1 MPSPLLPTT
10 SKPPR
15 SAARSQPTTRGTH
28 ARDALEQGPGAPSD
42 RLAALSAMRPDTLQR
57 IEKAVLALFSNQDFH
72 EVSLLDVAKAAN
84 VSLQTIYKYF
94 GSKEALVYAMLDV
107 MLGRLAERMMDHLQ
121 GIDDARERLRKTCW
135 VTLDYMDKQPAVM
148 LLLFTAVPVSRHRNI
163 RIYESPE
170 LMGAFLGV
178 FKDGQQ
184 RGVLNDRVS
193 SKILLDVFLGVIG
206 RVVLMHIVRR
216 ERASLLD
223 QFDDLFDILWRA
235 MSMPDG
241 APRQHG

>member
-1 MPSPLLPTT
+1 MSDAPTDPKAPSPP
-10 SKPPR
+10 
-15 SAARSQPTTRGTH
+15 SQI
-28 ARDALEQGPGAPSD
+28 AGPQD
-42 RLAALSAMRPDTLQR
+42 RRAVLDSMRPDTLAR
-57 IEKAVLALFSNQDFH
+57 IEKAVLKLFSNSDFH
-72 EVSLLDVAKAAN
+72 EVSLLDVAKTAN

-94 GSKEALVYAMLDV
+94 GSKETLVYAMLDV
-107 MLGRLAERMMDHLQ
+107 MLGRLAERMIDHLQ

-135 VTLDYMDKQPAVM
+135 VTLDYMDKHPAVM

-184 RGVLNDRVS
+184 RGVLNDKVS
-193 SKILLDVFLGVIG
+193 SKILLDVFMGIIG

-216 ERASLLD
+216 EDRSLID
-223 QFDDLFDILWRA
+223 QFDELFNILWRA
-235 MSMPDG
+235 MSLPE
-241 APRQHG
+241 

>member
-1 MPSPLLPTT
+1 MSDANAPIAPQ
-10 SKPPR
+10 
-15 SAARSQPTTRGTH
+15 ARIP
-28 ARDALEQGPGAPSD
+28 ADPIAGPQD
-42 RLAALSAMRPDTLQR
+42 RRAVLDSMRPDTLAR
-57 IEKAVLALFSNQDFH
+57 IEKAVLKLFSNSDFH
-72 EVSLLDVAKAAN
+72 EVSLLDVAKTAN

-94 GSKEALVYAMLDV
+94 GSKETLVYAMLDV
-107 MLGRLAERMMDHLQ
+107 MLGRLAERMIDHLQ

-135 VTLDYMDKQPAVM
+135 VTLDYMDKHPAVM

-184 RGVLNDRVS
+184 RGVLNNKVS
-193 SKILLDVFLGVIG
+193 SKILLDVFMGIIG

-216 ERASLLD
+216 EERSLID
-223 QFDDLFDILWRA
+223 QFDELFNILWRA
-235 MSMPDG
+235 MSLPE
-241 APRQHG
+241 

>member
-57 IEKAVLALFSNQDFH
+57 IEKAVLSLFSQRDFH
-72 EVSLLDVAKAAN
+72 EVSLIDVARTAH

-135 VTLDYMDKQPAVM
+135 VTLDYMDKHPAVM
-148 LLLFTAVPVSRHRNI
+148 LLMFTAVPVSRHKNI
-163 RIYESPE
+163 GIYESPE
-170 LMGAFLGV
+170 LMSAFLGV
-178 FKDGQQ
+178 FKDGQA

-193 SKILLDVFLGVIG
+193 SKVLLDVFMGIVG
-206 RVVLMHIVRR
+206 RVVLMHIVRGEKR
-216 ERASLLD
+216 PLTA
-223 QFDDLFDILWRA
+223 QFDELFHILWRA
-235 MSMPDG
+235 MSAD
-241 APRQHG
+241 

>member
-1 MPSPLLPTT
+1 
-10 SKPPR
+10 
-15 SAARSQPTTRGTH
+15 
-28 ARDALEQGPGAPSD
+28 
-42 RLAALSAMRPDTLQR
+42 MRPDTLLR
-57 IEKAVLALFSNQDFH
+57 IEKAVLALFSTRDFH

-107 MLGRLAERMMDHLQ
+107 MLGRLAERMIDHLQ
-121 GIDDARERLRKTCW
+121 GIDDARERLRKTFW
-135 VTLDYMDKQPAVM
+135 VTLDYMDRHPAVM
-148 LLLFTAVPVSRHRNI
+148 LLLFTAVPVLRHRNI

-178 FKDGQQ
+178 FKDGQS

-193 SKILLDVFLGVIG
+193 SKILLDVFLGVIS

-216 ERASLLD
+216 EQHSLLD

-235 MSMPDG
+235 MSMP
-241 APRQHG
+241 A

>member
-1 MPSPLLPTT
+1 MKISRPSSAIDP
-10 SKPPR
+10 K
-15 SAARSQPTTRGTH
+15 SAADASPTDER
-28 ARDALEQGPGAPSD
+28 R
-42 RLAALSAMRPDTLQR
+42 AALSTMRPETLSR
-57 IEKAVLALFSNQDFH
+57 IEQAVLVLFSNRDFH
-72 EVSLLDVAKAAN
+72 DVSLLDVAKAAN

-135 VTLDYMDKQPAVM
+135 VTLDYMDKHPAVM
-148 LLLFTAVPVSRHRNI
+148 LLLFTAVPVLRHRNI

-170 LMGAFLGV
+170 LMGAFLSV
-178 FKDGQQ
+178 FKDGQR

-193 SKILLDVFLGVIG
+193 SKVLLDVFMGVVG

-216 ERASLLD
+216 EKHSLLD
-223 QFDDLFDILWRA
+223 QFDELFNIVWRA
-235 MSMPDG
+235 MSLET
-241 APRQHG
+241 